1 MEYGNG
7 PTNELVWKTV
17 HNRYHNEDFQ
27 VHEDNLNVN
36 VAMLS
41 QYIHE
46 GDTVL
51 DIGCGEG
58 KFGAVLRNKNCSI
71 YGIDLDKKALEIA
84 LKKNNYKKGFV
95 FNIEAPSFQ
104 DSDYCEFNKEQ
115 ILFDDIALI
124 DILEHVINPTQ
135 VIWNSVKYL
144 KDEGSILVS
153 VPNVNNADILL
164 NLMRDHFNYR
174 ADGVLDNTHTK
185 YFTKRSFAEWIYEIN
200 ECSDFT
206 LDCEYVGSTYGY
218 TDYLEEVKKRTP
230 NVYQFIQL
238 NPYFHV
244 IQHLFLLKYYK
255 NKNNEK
261 MVNLKMLFQEKGVDL
276 SAELELLL
284 QNQGISVPDNMKFSM
299 LTNERKIMEEQLQSA
314 NTGWADCADE
324 LGKAKI
330 RIDKLEAELLT
341 AKEFM
346 KKQEQAIQEL
356 NSANREIEAKWKE
369 CSTALQAADDGWREC
384 AEALERAKAGWEEC
398 AKALQEAK
406 EQLGA
411 KDGSS

>member
-1 MEYGNG
+1 
-7 PTNELVWKTV
+7 
-17 HNRYHNEDFQ
+17 
-27 VHEDNLNVN
+27 
-36 VAMLS
+36 
-41 QYIHE
+41 
-46 GDTVL
+46 
-51 DIGCGEG
+51 
-58 KFGAVLRNKNCSI
+58 
-71 YGIDLDKKALEIA
+71 
-84 LKKNNYKKGFV
+84 
-95 FNIEAPSFQ
+95 
-104 DSDYCEFNKEQ
+104 
-115 ILFDDIALI
+115 
-124 DILEHVINPTQ
+124 
-135 VIWNSVKYL
+135 
-144 KDEGSILVS
+144 
-153 VPNVNNADILL
+153 
-164 NLMRDHFNYR
+164 
-174 ADGVLDNTHTK
+174 
-185 YFTKRSFAEWIYEIN
+185 
-200 ECSDFT
+200 
-206 LDCEYVGSTYGY
+206 
-218 TDYLEEVKKRTP
+218 
-230 NVYQFIQL
+230 
-238 NPYFHV
+238 
-244 IQHLFLLKYYK
+244 
-255 NKNNEK
+255 